1 MPAIAPVHAAQ
12 RVRARL
18 AASLSALLPAVLL
31 IACATTQPAA
41 KAPEPVPIATAKAA
55 PDNAADTESGANDR
69 PVGVRDEVNNVY
81 FELRSTLIDD
91 AGKATLRE
99 HAERLKANPKEKV
112 TLIGHMD
119 DLGSRNYNLAITEE
133 RLAAVSS
140 QLRALG
146 VQARQIRR
154 DRASGDSDSP
164 PCRNEACRALMRRVE
179 LKYSE

>member
-1 MPAIAPVHAAQ
+1 MPAIAPVLAAVL
-12 RVRARL
+12 VRARL
-18 AASLSALLPAVLL
+18 AALLSAALLVG
-31 IACATTQPAA
+31 CATPPPA
-41 KAPEPVPIATAKAA
+41 KAPEPAPAATSKAPVDKTPESEPG
-55 PDNAADTESGANDR
+55 PDER
-69 PVGVRDEVNNVY
+69 PLAVRDEANNVY

-99 HAERLKANPKEKV
+99 HAERLKANPKQKV
-112 TLIGHMD
+112 TLVGHMD

-154 DRASGDSDSP
+154 DRASGESDSP

-179 LKYSE
+179 LKYPE